1 MSIDEGPQKV
11 QVDEAKARIAD
22 AFKKSMENSLAAE
35 GVHHGI
41 VRAGFDRVDHVVEQV
56 EEEKEAT
63 GPKAEAGILSGWGLE
78 DEERFQAF
86 AERLRQL
93 KGSDELS

>member
-22 AFKKSMENSLAAE
+22 AFKESMESTLAAE

-41 VRAGFDRVDHVVEQV
+41 VRAGFDRVDHVVQRV
-56 EEEKEAT
+56 EEEAVS
-63 GPKAEAGILSGWGLE
+63 PKADARILSGWGLE
-78 DEERFQAF
+78 DEERFQIF
-86 AERLRQL
+86 ADRLRQL
-93 KGSDELS
+93 KDSDELS

>member
-11 QVDEAKARIAD
+11 QVGEAKARVAD

-56 EEEKEAT
+56 EEEKAT
-63 GPKAEAGILSGWGLE
+63 GPKAEAEILSDWGLE
-78 DEERFQAF
+78 DEERFQIF